1 MQLSCAG
8 VADLAVHCE
17 HRSMTSAVAPHC
29 LITTMC
35 MSRLAEAGLGSLSGE
50 THGMQDW
57 LVKLPDLAGLWGMER
72 FGLTDIKILR
82 ALEGLEGVEQCASY
96 KLIEERSTV
105 AAEKARL
112 EKLVQS
118 KSKQVCPH
126 LS

>member
-1 MQLSCAG
+1 
-8 VADLAVHCE
+8 
-17 HRSMTSAVAPHC
+17 
-29 LITTMC
+29 
-35 MSRLAEAGLGSLSGE
+35 
-50 THGMQDW
+50 MQDW
-57 LVKLPDLAGLWGMER
+57 LVKLPDLSGLWGMER

-118 KSKQVCPH
+118 KSKQVCLLLFRSRLP
-126 LS
+126 LSSFLILKETDKG